1 MKALSSISD
10 FYGKLMNEFSH
21 TIIGYEEEIRLTL
34 AGLLAKGHILLEGV
48 PGIAKTT
55 IAKALAKGLNL
66 KEKKGFQR
74 VQCTPDLM
82 PADVVGTLIY
92 DPKKMHFRP
101 HFGPVFTNFLLVDE
115 INRAVPRTQSA
126 LLQAMQEKEVTIGS
140 TTHLLKEPFFVI
152 ATQNPI
158 EQEGTYPLP
167 EAQLDR
173 FIMKVKMGYPETFE
187 DEIQI
192 LDLHE
197 TRLTEPVEEFETI
210 INDPL
215 RMCDMQLVVAEKVA
229 VPPLIKRYITEII
242 RYTRVREEVSWGSSP
257 RAGIFLMKSAKAY
270 AALSSRN
277 VVQLEDVD
285 NVSYAVLN
293 HRIILR
299 AEKIIEGVQSEDV
312 IRGVLE
318 IARKTVTKTV

>member
-1 MKALSSISD
+1 MENLVAIND
-10 FYGKLMNEFSH
+10 FYDKIMNEFNH
-21 TIIGYEEEIRLTL
+21 TIIGYEKEIRLVL
-34 AGLLAKGHILLEGV
+34 VGLLAKGHILLEGV

-55 IAKALAKGLNL
+55 IAKALAKALNL
-66 KEKKGFQR
+66 REEKGFQR
-74 VQCTPDLM
+74 IQCTPDLM

-92 DPKKMHFRP
+92 DPKTKHFRP

-126 LLQAMQEKEVTIGS
+126 FLQAMQEREVTIGG
-140 TTHLLKEPFFVI
+140 TTYTLKEPFFVT

-187 DEIQI
+187 DEIEV

-197 TRLTEPVEEFETI
+197 MRLTEPVEEFKTI
-210 INDPL
+210 MDNPL
-215 RMCDMQLVVAEKVA
+215 QICDVQLVIAEKVA
-229 VPPLIKRYITEII
+229 VPPLIKQYVVEIV
-242 RYTRVREEVSWGSSP
+242 RYTRAREEVSWGSSP
-257 RAGIFLMKSAKAY
+257 RAGIFLMKSAKAH

-277 VVQLEDVD
+277 IVQLEDVD
-285 NVSYAVLN
+285 NVAYAVLN
-293 HRIILR
+293 HRIILK
-299 AEKIIEGVQSEDV
+299 AEKVIEGVQPEDV
-312 IRGVLE
+312 IRDVLD

>member
-1 MKALSSISD
+1 MKDLVAIND
-10 FYGKLMNEFSH
+10 FYDKIMNEFNH
-21 TIIGYEEEIRLTL
+21 TIIGYEREIRLVL
-34 AGLLAKGHILLEGV
+34 VGLLAKGHILIEGV

-55 IAKALAKGLNL
+55 IAKALAKALNL
-66 KEKKGFQR
+66 REEKGFQR

-92 DPKKMHFRP
+92 DPKTKHFRP
-101 HFGPVFTNFLLVDE
+101 YFGPVFTNFLLVDE

-126 LLQAMQEKEVTIGS
+126 LLQAMQEREVTIGG
-140 TTHLLKEPFFVI
+140 TTHMLNEPFFVI

-187 DEIQI
+187 DEINV

-197 TRLTEPVEEFETI
+197 MKLTEPVEEFKTI
-210 INDPL
+210 MDNPL
-215 RMCDMQLVVAEKVA
+215 LICDMQLIIAEKVA
-229 VPPLIKRYITEII
+229 VPPLIKRYIAEII

-257 RAGIFLMKSAKAY
+257 RAGIFLMKSAKGY
-270 AALSSRN
+270 AALSGRN
-277 VVQLEDVD
+277 IVQLKDVD
-285 NVSYAVLN
+285 NVAYDVLN
-293 HRIILR
+293 HRIILK
-299 AEKIIEGVQSEDV
+299 AEKVIEGVQTEDV
-312 IRGVLE
+312 IRDVLE

>member
-1 MKALSSISD
+1 MKDLLVITD
-10 FYGKLMNEFSH
+10 FYDKLMNEFCH
-21 TIIGYEEEIRLTL
+21 TIIGYEKEIRLTL

-55 IAKALAKGLNL
+55 IAKALAKALNL
-66 KEKKGFQR
+66 REEKGFQR
-74 VQCTPDLM
+74 IQCTPDLM
-82 PADVVGTLIY
+82 PTDVVGTLIY
-92 DPKKMHFRP
+92 DPKTKRFRP

-126 LLQAMQEKEVTIGS
+126 LLQAMQEREVTIGG
-140 TTHLLKEPFFVI
+140 TTYTLKEPFFMT

-197 TRLTEPVEEFETI
+197 MRLTEPVEEFETI
-210 INDPL
+210 ISNPL
-215 RMCDMQLVVAEKVA
+215 RICDIQLIVAGKVA
-229 VPPLIKRYITEII
+229 VPPLIKRYITEIV

-270 AALSSRN
+270 AALSGRN
-277 VVQLEDVD
+277 IVQLEDVD
-285 NVSYAVLN
+285 NVAYAVLN
-293 HRIILR
+293 HRIILK
-299 AEKIIEGVQSEDV
+299 AEKVIEGVQPEDV
-312 IRGVLE
+312 IRAVLE